1 VEESQHREMV
11 WMPAL
16 PGAVLTLIITSF
28 VFVVGTAVGLAA
40 LVTLVVRAGRR
51 QWTPLTWLCLGSVIG
66 ALVFWVLVGLH
77 AVF

>member
-16 PGAVLTLIITSF
+16 PGAVFTLIITSIT
-28 VFVVGTAVGLAA
+28 FVVGTVIGAAA
-40 LVTLVVRAGRR
+40 LVTFVVRVARR
-51 QWTPLTWLCLGSVIG
+51 QWTPLTWLCLGSVVG
-66 ALVFWVLVGLH
+66 ALVFWALVGLH